1 MEQVGQNLWDKDRD
15 ETSAAATAAFI
26 ATNPSQN
33 EQEFVKNLKKC

>member
-1 MEQVGQNLWDKDRD
+1 MEQVRKNLWDKDRD
-15 ETSAAATAAFI
+15 ETSATATAFI